1 MTKIILK
8 SIVSFNVTKVIK
20 IVEAVLKKI
29 LNVGKLT
36 EEGSNWLLLKC
47 FTSVCILPS
56 MKCSIISEETLFW
69 KVLVAQLCPT
79 LCSHGL

>member
-36 EEGSNWLLLKC
+36 EEGSNWLIFKC
-47 FTSVCILPS
+47 FKSVCILQS
-56 MKCSIISEETLFW
+56 MKYSIISEETL
-69 KVLVAQLCPT
+69 L
-79 LCSHGL
+79 